1 MNNFTTNEYNRL
13 LFEDNISIIFII
25 ISLINIKANN
35 IIEDAII
42 TNDYNNYQK
51 AITLYKINIIISI
64 LIYIY
69 FIIRNM
75 AFYNQA
81 INNNEDGYY
90 EKIRVIGS
98 ILILIGTILLAYTLF
113 SDSSEQGEVEI

>member
-25 ISLINIKANN
+25 VSLINIKANN

-75 AFYNQA
+75 AFYNEA

-98 ILILIGTILLAYTLF
+98 ILIFIGTLLLAYTLF
-113 SDSSEQGEVEI
+113 SDPSEQGEVEI

>member
-25 ISLINIKANN
+25 VSLINIKANN

-98 ILILIGTILLAYTLF
+98 ILIFIGTILLAYTLF
-113 SDSSEQGEVEI
+113 SDPSEQGEVEI